1 MSNGLY
7 RVSGGRLMG
16 KVRGMPVLLITV
28 AGRKTGD
35 KHTNPVLYLE
45 DDGKYVVTGSGAGSA
60 KEPQCLIASLRSARI
75 ALGIPP
81 TSSSLAD
88 EKRVCSLLLS
98 TAARDPGFKNLR
110 RTDQAEIEVGRRH
123 LPVSVEIAEGAERE
137 VLWQRLLVRAPFFAD
152 YQKKVERQIPMAVL
166 TPKT

>member
-1 MSNGLY
+1 MAVPKPLVRAGRAMSNGLY

-16 KVRGMPVLLITV
+16 TVRGMPVLLITV

-60 KEPQCLIASLRSARI
+60 EEPQW
-75 ALGIPP
+75 
-81 TSSSLAD
+81 
-88 EKRVCSLLLS
+88 
-98 TAARDPGFKNLR
+98 FKNLR

-123 LPVSVEIAEGAERE
+123 LPVSVEITDGAGRE

-152 YQKKVERQIPMAVL
+152 YQKKVERPIPMAVL
-166 TPKT
+166 TPMT

>member
-1 MSNGLY
+1 MAVPKPLVRAGRAMSNGLY

-16 KVRGMPVLLITV
+16 KVRGIPVLLITV

-45 DDGKYVVTGSGAGSA
+45 DDGKYVVTGSSAGSTQ
-60 KEPQCLIASLRSARI
+60 EPQW
-75 ALGIPP
+75 
-81 TSSSLAD
+81 
-88 EKRVCSLLLS
+88 
-98 TAARDPGFKNLR
+98 FKNLR

-166 TPKT
+166 TRKT

>member
-1 MSNGLY
+1 
-7 RVSGGRLMG
+7 MG

-60 KEPQCLIASLRSARI
+60 EEPQW
-75 ALGIPP
+75 
-81 TSSSLAD
+81 
-88 EKRVCSLLLS
+88 
-98 TAARDPGFKNLR
+98 FKNLR
-110 RTDQAEIEVGRRH
+110 HTDQAEIELGRRH
-123 LPVSVEIAEGAERE
+123 LPVSVDITEGAERE

-166 TPKT
+166 TPRT

>member
-1 MSNGLY
+1 MAVPKPLVRAGTAMSNGLY

-16 KVRGMPVLLITV
+16 KVRGIPVLLITV

-45 DDGKYVVTGSGAGSA
+45 DDGKYVVTGSGAGSTQ
-60 KEPQCLIASLRSARI
+60 EPQW
-75 ALGIPP
+75 
-81 TSSSLAD
+81 
-88 EKRVCSLLLS
+88 
-98 TAARDPGFKNLR
+98 FKNLR

>member
-1 MSNGLY
+1 MAVPKPLVRAGTAMSNGLY

-16 KVRGMPVLLITV
+16 KVRGIPVLLITV

-45 DDGKYVVTGSGAGSA
+45 DDGKYVVTGSGAGSTQ
-60 KEPQCLIASLRSARI
+60 EPQW
-75 ALGIPP
+75 
-81 TSSSLAD
+81 
-88 EKRVCSLLLS
+88 
-98 TAARDPGFKNLR
+98 FKNLR

-123 LPVSVEIAEGAERE
+123 LPVSVGIAEGAERE